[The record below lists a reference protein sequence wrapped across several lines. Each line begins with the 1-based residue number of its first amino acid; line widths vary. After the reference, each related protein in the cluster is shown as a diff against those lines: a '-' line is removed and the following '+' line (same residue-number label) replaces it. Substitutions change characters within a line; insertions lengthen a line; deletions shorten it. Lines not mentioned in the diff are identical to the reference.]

1 MQAMDLVSKEM
12 DPPISDEFGY
22 VMLLLDAMED
32 MDKRVGVE
40 DLHLVITAV
49 LIQRKIGGNYSQ
61 HYH

>member
-22 VMLLLDAMED
+22 VMLLLDALED

>member
-1 MQAMDLVSKEM
+1 MDLVSKEM

-22 VMLLLDAMED
+22 VMLLLDALED